1 MLFNKDEYSKIKKLH
16 DSVKDS
22 DALAKLAYEF
32 GQIANYFDRANSP
45 RSRNF
50 LAQEDDVKYNEFLRK
65 GIQVKA
71 QLQREIEGMT
81 KGMKAGQEIGY
92 FRSYDNKTLGL
103 LIDAI
108 SRLSWTSGE
117 MRDNTGKKLAK
128 ELEDLYNKYKNLV
141 VNGKRS
147 FDSKAKDSKVKDET
161 YVATFWRE
169 NPQFKNGGYET
180 TRTIEAETMAEAK
193 KKARQM
199 VKGVLYGSMELKNIV
214 KSTKDSKVKD
224 NMFDDAIWDLSVAVK
239 QILAKNYDKAKDLI
253 NGVIHLL
260 QANRK

>member
-1 MLFNKDEYSKIKKLH
+1 MLFSKDQHSKIKKLH

-50 LAQEDDVKYNEFLRK
+50 LAQEDDVKYKEFLRK

-71 QLQREIEGMT
+71 QLQREIEGLA

-92 FRSYDNKTLGL
+92 YKSYDNKTLGL
-103 LIDAI
+103 LLDAI
-108 SRLSWTSGE
+108 SRLSWTSSE
-117 MRDNTGKKLAK
+117 MSDNTGKKLAK

-147 FDSKAKDSKVKDET
+147 FDSK
-161 YVATFWRE
+161 
-169 NPQFKNGGYET
+169 
-180 TRTIEAETMAEAK
+180 
-193 KKARQM
+193 
-199 VKGVLYGSMELKNIV
+199 
-214 KSTKDSKVKD
+214 TKDSKVKD
-224 NMFDDAIWDLSVAVK
+224 DWEYDFLDKIHDIQVCVNVINDYVKRFRKTVDTQTMSRIIHYLNNLKGYSDEAISLGNDFS
-239 QILAKNYDKAKDLI
+239 
-253 NGVIHLL
+253 
-260 QANRK
+260 RK

>member
-1 MLFNKDEYSKIKKLH
+1 MLFNKDEKSKIKKLH

-50 LAQEDDVKYNEFLRK
+50 LAQEDDVKYKEFLRK
-65 GIQVKA
+65 SIQVKA
-71 QLQREIEGMT
+71 QLQKEIEGLT

-128 ELEDLYNKYKNLV
+128 ELEDLYNKYKDLV

-147 FDSKAKDSKVKDET
+147 FDSK
-161 YVATFWRE
+161 
-169 NPQFKNGGYET
+169 
-180 TRTIEAETMAEAK
+180 
-193 KKARQM
+193 
-199 VKGVLYGSMELKNIV
+199 
-214 KSTKDSKVKD
+214 TKDT
-224 NMFDDAIWDLSVAVK
+224 
-239 QILAKNYDKAKDLI
+239 KAKDAYTDQAIIQYLQKATSMI
-253 NGVIHLL
+253 KAKDYTSARVLL
-260 QANRK
+260 QLMLNELANR

>member
-1 MLFNKDEYSKIKKLH
+1 MLFNKDEKSKIKKLH

-50 LAQEDDVKYNEFLRK
+50 LAQEDDVKYKEFLRK

-71 QLQREIEGMT
+71 QLQKEIEGLT

-128 ELEDLYNKYKNLV
+128 ELEDLYNKYKDLV

-147 FDSKAKDSKVKDET
+147 FDSK
-161 YVATFWRE
+161 
-169 NPQFKNGGYET
+169 
-180 TRTIEAETMAEAK
+180 
-193 KKARQM
+193 
-199 VKGVLYGSMELKNIV
+199 
-214 KSTKDSKVKD
+214 TKDT
-224 NMFDDAIWDLSVAVK
+224 
-239 QILAKNYDKAKDLI
+239 KAKDAYTDQAIIQYLQKATSMI
-253 NGVIHLL
+253 KAKDYTSARVLL
-260 QANRK
+260 QLMLNELANR